1 MRIQP
6 LATPVADALADCLG
20 SLPREEA
27 ARLIELGMRGGDD
40 AALQAAP
47 EPVRAF
53 FDTCYDPPDWLD
65 IPSLTPGYRLF
76 HRNTS
81 LVLAGM
87 VAGVWLKGSPPI
99 SPSPF
104 S

>member
-1 MRIQP
+1 MQ
-6 LATPVADALADCLG
+6 
-20 SLPREEA
+20 
-27 ARLIELGMRGGDD
+27 GGDD
-40 AALQAAP
+40 AALRAAP
-47 EPVRAF
+47 EPVREF
-53 FDTCYDPPDWLD
+53 FDACYDPPDWLD

-87 VAGVWLKGSPPI
+87 VAGVLVEGFTTNIAK
-99 SPSPF
+99 SPF